1 MGNSWGCAEGLNMG
15 QMSNPSL
22 AWKKNKWWQWLL
34 ILCRVIEC
42 YQRAGPRP
50 SYGIL
55 SEGWWIQSVIGKLA
69 FLWSHWN
76 VGRLLLNRLG
86 IECVEN
92 KIQRGRL
99 RWFGHV
105 ERKEE
110 NNWVKKCTRMN
121 VIGVVDRGAPRKT
134 WRSCVKRD
142 MKAMGIKEEM
152 AQDRC
157 AWRNIT
163 GGPTRA
169 SADAW
174 NTVCVLGSRTLNEY
188 DDDDD
193 AQGIIYGCVIS
204 DMFVESEHIS
214 SFWILPQHITKQLIW
229 VTSQLLQL
237 SIFCCMLSWTVILV
251 VYLICLLVCYNKW
264 FLIWFDWNR
273 ERFQLFPKT

>member
-1 MGNSWGCAEGLNMG
+1 MSWGIVHFYKC
-15 QMSNPSL
+15 SNIINVVVSQL
-22 AWKKNKWWQWLL
+22 ISIIGFEYWNKWMEAVSVFENLRDQTFV
-34 ILCRVIEC
+34 VISC
-42 YQRAGPRP
+42 NF
-50 SYGIL
+50 
-55 SEGWWIQSVIGKLA
+55 SEVIHLGSQPPPMCLA
-69 FLWSHWN
+69 KHSIDSRRMCGVSLKDRKRSDE
-76 VGRLLLNRLG
+76 LLNRLG

-121 VIGVVDRGAPRKT
+121 VIGVVNRGAPRKT

-193 AQGIIYGCVIS
+193 LLIS
-204 DMFVESEHIS
+204 
-214 SFWILPQHITKQLIW
+214 
-229 VTSQLLQL
+229 
-237 SIFCCMLSWTVILV
+237 
-251 VYLICLLVCYNKW
+251 
-264 FLIWFDWNR
+264 
-273 ERFQLFPKT
+273 